1 MRPTL
6 TAMPRRAL
14 LATALGSGVAWL
26 AGAPLLSQAQ
36 AQTQSQSQTPPPAAG
51 AASAA
56 PRAPAELG
64 PFLPAGANWRPRGT
78 GPLRVFLFRVYDATL
93 WTVTEGANVL
103 GGAAPYALDIV
114 YNTAVKSEDI
124 VNTSI
129 IEMARLRNVS
139 SQATI
144 NAWTAAMKR
153 AFPDV
158 ASGDRLVGVH
168 VPRTGVR
175 FFHNGKLTAEVND
188 PAFSEAFF
196 AIWLD
201 EQTKRPELRRALL
214 GLPAPQP
221 GS

>member
-1 MRPTL
+1 MTQSPTPPL
-6 TAMPRRAL
+6 SHRRVL
-14 LATALGSGVAWL
+14 LSAALGASAAWL
-26 AGAPLLSQAQ
+26 AGAPLRVQ
-36 AQTQSQSQTPPPAAG
+36 AQTSPPGQAPQP
-51 AASAA
+51 AA
-56 PRAPAELG
+56 PRAPVELA
-64 PFLPAGANWRPRGT
+64 PFTPAGTAWRPRGT

-93 WTVTEGANVL
+93 WTVSDAANLLAGAT
-103 GGAAPYALDIV
+103 PYALDIT
-114 YNTAVKSEDI
+114 YNTAVKSDDI

-158 ASGDRLVGVH
+158 AAGDRLVGVH
-168 VPRTGVR
+168 VPRTGAR

-188 PAFSEAFF
+188 VAFSEAFF

-221 GS
+221 GG

>member
-1 MRPTL
+1 MTQGPTL
-6 TAMPRRAL
+6 HPRRRRVL
-14 LATALGSGVAWL
+14 LSAALGASTPWL
-26 AGAPLLSQAQ
+26 AGAPLLAQ
-36 AQTQSQSQTPPPAAG
+36 AQTPTPSQAPQP
-51 AASAA
+51 AA
-56 PRAPAELG
+56 PRAPVELA
-64 PFLPAGANWRPRGT
+64 PFTPAGTAWRPRGT

-93 WTVTEGANVL
+93 WTVNDAPNVL
-103 GGAAPYALDIV
+103 ASTSPYALDIV
-114 YNTAVKSEDI
+114 YNAAVKSEDI

-168 VPRTGVR
+168 VPRTGAR

-188 PAFSEAFF
+188 AAFSEAFF

>member
-1 MRPTL
+1 MPHRSTRRHALTL
-6 TAMPRRAL
+6 G
-14 LATALGSGVAWL
+14 LGLGIGGLPLSHAW
-26 AGAPLLSQAQ
+26 AQ
-36 AQTQSQSQTPPPAAG
+36 APGGGTAPASG
-51 AASAA
+51 
-56 PRAPAELG
+56 PRAPAELA
-64 PFLPAGANWRPRGT
+64 PFTPAGASWKARGT
-78 GPLRVFLFRVYDATL
+78 GPLRVFLFKVYDATL
-93 WTVTEGANVL
+93 WTVNDTPNLLPGNT
-103 GGAAPYALDIV
+103 PYALDIV
-114 YNTAVKSEDI
+114 YNTAVKSDDI

-144 NAWTAAMKR
+144 NAWTAACKR

-158 ASGDRLVGVH
+158 ASGDRLLGVH
-168 VPRTGVR
+168 VPRTGAR